1 MIRAIIY
8 AKKIIERQV
17 KKNDYEMI
25 SEDFSKYQKGFY
37 WTNENIDHCLGMV
50 NLKEKNNALAVASTG
65 DHAFNLIANGINDVD
80 TFDINRLTEY
90 LVLGLKRTMI
100 TVYNYYEFLAMQ
112 NFISDPAVSLEQLTD
127 IIMSLTY
134 HMDTKYRI
142 FWREIADYNYKI
154 QKKYGTNLNLIHM
167 LYINVFALS
176 CHLNNNTYLYDE
188 YFYEDFRNK
197 LGKANINFKGA
208 DALDLAK
215 VFKGKKYDIIM
226 LSNILDYANTRWG
239 NGWGINELEA
249 YIKSL
254 EGISNE
260 DAVIFIKYILSYIN
274 SRVVKKHIFHDS
286 SIVSDEI
293 TDKIYS
299 VPKHSSSREIDG
311 IILRRVKIDK

>member
-17 KKNDYEMI
+17 KNNKYEMI
-25 SEDFSKYQKGFY
+25 GEDFTKYQKGYY
-37 WTNENIDHCLGMV
+37 WTNENIDYYLGMF
-50 NLKEKNNALAVASTG
+50 NLESKNNALAVASTG
-65 DHAFNLIANGINDVD
+65 DHAFNLVANGIDNID

-100 TVYNYYEFLAMQ
+100 AVYNYYEFLAMQ
-112 NFISDPAVSLEQLTD
+112 NHMANPEISLEELTD
-127 IIMSLTY
+127 IISSLTY
-134 HMDTKYRI
+134 HMDSKYRI
-142 FWREIADYNYKI
+142 FWQSIIDYNYKL

-167 LYINVFALS
+167 LYIGVFART

-188 YFYEDFRNK
+188 YVYEDFRSK
-197 LGKANINFKGA
+197 LGNANITFKGT

-215 VFKGKKYDIIM
+215 EFKGKKYDVIM

-239 NGWGINELEA
+239 NNWGINELEA

-260 DAVIFIKYILSYIN
+260 DAIIFVKYIISYIN
-274 SRVVKKHIFHDS
+274 SGVVKSHIFHDS
-286 SIVSDEI
+286 SIMPSDL
-293 TDKIYS
+293 TDQIYPI
-299 VPKHSSSREIDG
+299 PKYTSSSSYDG
-311 IILRRVKIDK
+311 MILRRVKIDK